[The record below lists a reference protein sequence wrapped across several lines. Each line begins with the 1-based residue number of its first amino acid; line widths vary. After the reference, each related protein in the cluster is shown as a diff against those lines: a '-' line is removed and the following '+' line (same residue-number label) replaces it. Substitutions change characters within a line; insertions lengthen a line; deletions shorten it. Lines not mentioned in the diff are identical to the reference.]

1 MERYFWKIF
10 FKEQSVMDNHPPV
23 DNRLLYIPPIGWF
36 LGACMIAAL
45 IAIFIFNISVKMT
58 VNYSLLILIFG
69 IKLFIQAGYGSR
81 YQAHTASLLHWIT

>member
-1 MERYFWKIF
+1 
-10 FKEQSVMDNHPPV
+10 MDNHPPV

-45 IAIFIFNISVKMT
+45 IAHFIFNVSIKMT

-69 IKLFIQAGYGSR
+69 IKLFIQAGYGSH
-81 YQAHTASLLHWIT
+81 QHGTTSNASQSDTTEHSPYIGGCH